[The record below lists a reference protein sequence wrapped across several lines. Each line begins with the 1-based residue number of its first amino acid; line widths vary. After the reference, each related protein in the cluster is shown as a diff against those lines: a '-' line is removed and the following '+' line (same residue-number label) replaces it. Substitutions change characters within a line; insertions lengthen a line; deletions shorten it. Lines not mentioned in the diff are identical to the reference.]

1 MLYTSCTCI
10 TYKSKNKGYNQKL
23 IYRSQRRCKERN
35 RGDKKSFEN
44 AIGLRNRSCKK
55 LIL

>member
-1 MLYTSCTCI
+1 MLYTTCTCI

-35 RGDKKSFEN
+35 CGDKKGS
-44 AIGLRNRSCKK
+44 RMQ
-55 LIL
+55 